1 MVREKLSNGENTK
14 VKFFPGLILS
24 SEFIPKEKS
33 VKNIDKYMHSS
44 DILKL
49 SANFSKRFRVDL
61 RQRHN
66 NTI

>member
-1 MVREKLSNGENTK
+1 MVREKLSDGENTK

-24 SEFIPKEKS
+24 SEFIPIEKS
-33 VKNIDKYMHSS
+33 VNRINEYMHSG

-61 RQRHN
+61 RQRHDN
-66 NTI
+66 KI